1 MLCRYSASAQDVANG
16 VVRMSRKV
24 TNSGVKSYAHHM
36 PKDEI
41 MLTKKE
47 NMVYKRG
54 VLTKAQGK
62 TDCKLMEK
70 VCVKLYYFFKNT

>member
-1 MLCRYSASAQDVANG
+1 
-16 VVRMSRKV
+16 MSRRV
-24 TNSGVKSYAHHM
+24 TNSGVKSYAHHV
-36 PKDEI
+36 PKDEV
-41 MLTKKE
+41 MLKKKE

-70 VCVKLYYFFKNT
+70 VCIKLY